1 MFLVSHY
8 PARRPT
14 TRWRRESQ
22 LDKEVVSEVDATK
35 STSESGGVLHHAGH
49 WDGTALYDL
58 FCNLVRDMPA
68 KCRAEWGLAYK
79 DCPIW
84 RLEVEDVLYDF
95 AALLFPPKSSV
106 APALGG
112 RRQPLKTP
120 TENIRSSSLSH
131 ALLKSD
137 RTSRDKSFPNT
148 LEG

>member
-22 LDKEVVSEVDATK
+22 LDRGCIRSLCDQIHVRVWRCS
-35 STSESGGVLHHAGH
+35 SPRRSL
-49 WDGTALYDL
+49 DGTALYDL

-106 APALGG
+106 APAQGG